1 VVGGGLVSQPA
12 SRRLPDAAPPLVS
25 LSFLSDL
32 RWDRITFL
40 LFFSFPRAALS
51 PPSSENVP
59 RSHGTTTTPSWK
71 SREVGLLGF

>member
-1 VVGGGLVSQPA
+1 VVAWSASQPA
-12 SRRLPDAAPPLVS
+12 GGYPTQLRRSFRS
-25 LSFLSDL
+25 LFLSDL

-71 SREVGLLGF
+71 SREVGLLGS